1 MIYIDTSTLL
11 KLYVP
16 EQGTVELLHQLST
29 QTPTLIV
36 SELAST
42 ELMSALKR
50 KSRQSPMQSDLF
62 MRAYA
67 QFERDVF
74 TARITLKSLNTSLLS
89 RATQLMTQL
98 NAPIGTLD
106 CIHLATALAHQAQH
120 FYTHDVQLSRAAQEA
135 GLKVWPEF
143 P

>member
-16 EQGTVELLHQLST
+16 EQGTVELLHQLSI

-50 KSRQSPMQSDLF
+50 KSRQSPQHNDLLMQ
-62 MRAYA
+62 AYA
-67 QFERDVF
+67 HFERDVA
-74 TARITLKSLNTSLLS
+74 TARIVLKPINASLLN
-89 RATQLMTQL
+89 RATQH
-98 NAPIGTLD
+98 I
-106 CIHLATALAHQAQH
+106 
-120 FYTHDVQLSRAAQEA
+120 
-135 GLKVWPEF
+135 K
-143 P
+143 